1 MPLAQSGAGRLSA
14 LLAAASLAGFAA
26 CSGGPR
32 PESAQ
37 GGQPHRVILI
47 SLDGAGSRTLQ
58 ALHEQGALGKG
69 GFERFFRDGQ
79 VADGL
84 VPVDPTLTS
93 TNHVSL
99 ATGYPPAATGI
110 VGNQFHPGG
119 EPASARANGFEA
131 AIGTETLWEAAR
143 RQGKRA
149 GILTWPGADA
159 KGERRTADWGLVHTN
174 TAEHLPQV
182 IDLTAADWK
191 DASAKVKVGNEKDGP
206 TQTLELMAVD
216 GTDDGKVNYDGVAV
230 AGRPGGPI
238 QTGKWGEVAWALPA
252 GAATSRIKVLS
263 LAPDLSSA
271 RLFVDGIY
279 LTPAYP
285 DTFAAELTRRGLS
298 FPGPPDNGSLSAG
311 WQGKPGIDIDTWT
324 EQAEHMAGFL
334 GEALRMAAARTD
346 WDLLMCYIPVLD
358 QAGHR
363 LLLLDS
369 RQSGF
374 SAERQAELAKAR
386 TRVWQAVD
394 AELQKLISGLDLSN
408 TTVVVVSDHGMLPV
422 HTAVDPNALLAEAG
436 LLAKKDAPPTG
447 GPTGYA
453 IGDGGA
459 AHVYVEN
466 GGASTLTDLAARFGA
481 WKVEGES
488 PVVKVVDRQEAA
500 RMGLDHPN
508 SGDLVLFA
516 RDGYVFRQLPEGK
529 SSGPAPVYGAHGHLS
544 THPELQGIYLAVGA
558 GVERGSGGKVRATE
572 VAPRVAGWLGIAPP
586 QKQAASSEARLSLSS
601 AWKTLLSY
609 RSSGEF
615 SRRGDL

>member
-1 MPLAQSGAGRLSA
+1 MPFARSGAGRFSA
-14 LLAAASLAGFAA
+14 LVAAAGIAGLAA
-26 CSGGPR
+26 CSGAPR
-32 PESAQ
+32 PESVPDR
-37 GGQPHRVILI
+37 QPHRVILI

-58 ALHEQGALGKG
+58 ALHDQGTLGKG

-119 EPASARANGFEA
+119 APSSQRANGFEA
-131 AIGTETLWEAAR
+131 PIGTETLWEAAR
-143 RQGKRA
+143 RQGRRVA
-149 GILTWPGADA
+149 ILTWPGADA
-159 KGERRTADWGLVHTN
+159 KSERRTADWGLVYSN
-174 TAEHLPQV
+174 EAEHLPQV

-191 DASAKVKVGNEKDGP
+191 DASARVKVGNEKDGP
-206 TQTLELMAVD
+206 TQTLEILAVD

-230 AGRPGGPI
+230 AGRPGGPL
-238 QTGKWGEVAWALPA
+238 QAGKWGQVTWTLPS
-252 GAATSRIKVLS
+252 GSATSRIKLLS

-285 DTFAAELTRRGLS
+285 SEFAAELTRRGLAW
-298 FPGPPDNGSLSAG
+298 PGPPDNGSLSAG
-311 WQGKPGIDIDTWT
+311 WQGKPGIDVETWT
-324 EQAEHMAGFL
+324 EQAEHVAGFL
-334 GEALRMAAARTD
+334 GESLRMAAARTD

-369 RQSGF
+369 RQPGF
-374 SAERQAELAKAR
+374 SAERKAELDRAR
-386 TRVWQAVD
+386 TRVWKAVD
-394 AELQKLISGLDLSN
+394 AELQKLLAGLDLSR

-436 LLAKKDAPPTG
+436 LLAKKDVPAA
-447 GPTGYA
+447 GPAAYA

-466 GGASTLTDLAARFGA
+466 GGASILTDLASRFAA

-488 PVVKVVDRQEAA
+488 PVLKVVDRQEAA
-500 RMGLDHPN
+500 RMGLDHAN

-544 THPELQGIYLAVGA
+544 THPELQGIYLAAGA
-558 GVERGSGGKVRATE
+558 GIKRGSGGTVRATE
-572 VAPRVAGWLGIAPP
+572 VAPRVAAWLGISPP
-586 QKQAASSEARLSLSS
+586 QEKVASSEARLSPSS

-609 RSSGEF
+609 RSSGAIR
-615 SRRGDL
+615 RRGDL